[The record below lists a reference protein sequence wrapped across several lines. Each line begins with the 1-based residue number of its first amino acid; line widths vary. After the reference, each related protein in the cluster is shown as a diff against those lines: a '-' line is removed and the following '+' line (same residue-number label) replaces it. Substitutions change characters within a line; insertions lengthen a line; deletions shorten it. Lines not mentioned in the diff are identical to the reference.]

1 MRILLLILLLPA
13 ADPTIDQL
21 VERYAANRKEQAAL
35 KAAGET
41 ILADLRAAL
50 EALNKRL
57 AELGV
62 GPVVPPGPAPKPPA
76 PPPDPADPLAVSLR
90 AAYAADTAPTKADQA
105 KVLAELYRQ
114 AADLA
119 GDPAVTTTA
128 QLMARIRSAASVL
141 KIDGLTAV
149 RKLIAAE
156 CAVQLGTDPDAAMTA
171 VTRVKAKALFLRVHA
186 ILKGLN

>member
-1 MRILLLILLLPA
+1 MRYAALLTVLVVALPSLTSPTFA

-50 EALNKRL
+50 DALNKRL

-76 PPPDPADPLAVSLR
+76 PPPDPADPLTIALR
-90 AAYAADTAPTKADQA
+90 AAYAADPAPAKAEQA
-105 KVLAELYRQ
+105 KVLAELYLQ

-119 GDPAVTTTA
+119 ADPAVTTAA
-128 QLMARIRSAASVL
+128 QLMARIRSAAS
-141 KIDGLTAV
+141 
-149 RKLIAAE
+149 
-156 CAVQLGTDPDAAMTA
+156 
-171 VTRVKAKALFLRVHA
+171 AL
-186 ILKGLN
+186 